1 MGSAA
6 LKPYMHGYFISLK
19 LYDTARVI
27 ANPFAYAEYREKMVR
42 EKMEKMAETRIRTKK
57 DVQVKVNK
65 ALAEKIIREAERDK
79 KKADKKK
86 KKQKEADEGEGG
98 MDVDHEEDHGRLP
111 RKNLLSDP
119 RFKAV
124 FEDPEY
130 VIDVHSREYALLN
143 PSGVAQME
151 RGKTAVEDE
160 EDESDK
166 VSSDGLEDSDESGS
180 GSDSS
185 EAGGQYL
192 LFVFATLRLLTM
204 RLMLELNKFD
214 PRMRPGQRNPRLE
227 AAHSKGPSA
236 RVAKVNLVPMR
247 ADARSRGVD
256 KDATFGQ
263 RRKPASAPRDRR
275 RDDDVQMQVG
285 EDGAM
290 EMTWTPSTSQV
301 APGDSLFDDS
311 DGTKNKKKGTR
322 GGEMFGAGMEKG
334 VVEQAELSEMER
346 KGRTQRRKGVRSGS
360 KNVFRSLK

>member
-1 MGSAA
+1 VGSAA

-65 ALAEKIIREAERDK
+65 ALAEKILREAERDK

-86 KKQKEADEGEGG
+86 KQKEADKGEGG
-98 MDVDHEEDHGRLP
+98 TDVDHEEDHGRLP
-111 RKNLLSDP
+111 KKNLLSDP

-130 VIDVHSREYALLN
+130 VIDVNSREYALLN

-185 EAGGQYL
+185 EAGGQCI
-192 LFVFATLRLLTM
+192 LFVCHITFVNHAFDA
-204 RLMLELNKFD
+204 ELNKFD

-227 AAHSKGPSA
+227 AAHSKGPST

-263 RRKPASAPRDRR
+263 RRKPASAPGGRR
-275 RDDDVQMQVG
+275 RKDDVQMHVG

-311 DGTKNKKKGTR
+311 DGTKNKKKSTR

>member
-6 LKPYMHGYFISLK
+6 LKPYMHGYFLSLK

-65 ALAEKIIREAERDK
+65 ALAEKILKEAERDK

-86 KKQKEADEGEGG
+86 KRKEAEKGEGG
-98 MDVDHEEDHGRLP
+98 MDVDHKEDHGGLP
-111 RKNLLSDP
+111 KKNLLSDP

-130 VIDVHSREYALLN
+130 LIDVKSREYALLN

-166 VSSDGLEDSDESGS
+166 VSSDGLEDSEEESGSGS

-185 EAGGQYL
+185 EAGGQSI
-192 LFVFATLRLLTM
+192 LFFCRITFVNHAFDA
-204 RLMLELNKFD
+204 ELNKFD

-227 AAHSKGPSA
+227 AAHVRIP
-236 RVAKVNLVPMR
+236 KVNLVPMR

-256 KDATFGQ
+256 KEATFGQ
-263 RRKPASAPRDRR
+263 RRKPASAPRGRR
-275 RDDDVQMQVG
+275 KEDEVRMHVG

-311 DGTKNKKKGTR
+311 DGTKKIKSTKKGK

-346 KGRTQRRKGVRSGS
+346 KGRTQRRKAVRSGS

>member
-192 LFVFATLRLLTM
+192 LFVFCHITFVNHA
-204 RLMLELNKFD
+204 FD
-214 PRMRPGQRNPRLE
+214 
-227 AAHSKGPSA
+227 
-236 RVAKVNLVPMR
+236 VR
-247 ADARSRGVD
+247 A
-256 KDATFGQ
+256 
-263 RRKPASAPRDRR
+263 
-275 RDDDVQMQVG
+275 
-285 EDGAM
+285 
-290 EMTWTPSTSQV
+290 
-301 APGDSLFDDS
+301 
-311 DGTKNKKKGTR
+311 
-322 GGEMFGAGMEKG
+322 
-334 VVEQAELSEMER
+334 
-346 KGRTQRRKGVRSGS
+346 
-360 KNVFRSLK
+360 